1 MISSKKSLLKKKKEK
16 ENKIK
21 VDLEVEVRILPGK
34 YGHIGCTVPRFY
46 FY

>member
-16 ENKIK
+16 ENKRE

-34 YGHIGCTVPRFY
+34 YVAIGCTVPRFS